1 MVFTLFGLLTRRSSR
16 DGCRGK
22 LSFLY
27 PSNKILLQFSWT
39 HFPVNHKKWP
49 SKRPTLTRDVTQ
61 YETKRDFSTSPHNKQ
76 NKHFLATT
84 TVLNTNESSKRSGY
98 GSLRAGTRHHGEFLC
113 YGNSFPPTFP
123 EDLLAHASPNDWPI
137 VAKHTN
143 TSSRGSINVAPATI
157 TSESDTERRLAE
169 RAAITA
175 ITVMSHSRSEGT
187 EVTIV
192 TGAFSFELSRDITE
206 NFSVMGTLFNPT
218 VREATGSL
226 YQLHSE
232 VEFPS
237 ITALVGR
244 AHSW

>member
-1 MVFTLFGLLTRRSSR
+1 MYVKFWLQ
-16 DGCRGK
+16 
-22 LSFLY
+22 LY
-27 PSNKILLQFSWT
+27 ISLCFSW
-39 HFPVNHKKWP
+39 KG
-49 SKRPTLTRDVTQ
+49 
-61 YETKRDFSTSPHNKQ
+61 
-76 NKHFLATT
+76 
-84 TVLNTNESSKRSGY
+84 KRSGY
-98 GSLRAGTRHHGEFLC
+98 HRNLGSLRAGTRLHGEFLR

-137 VAKHTN
+137 VTKHAN
-143 TSSRGSINVAPATI
+143 TSARGSINAAPATI
-157 TSESDTERRLAE
+157 TSESNTERRLGE

-175 ITVMSHSRSEGT
+175 ITVMFRSRSQGT

-192 TGAFSFELSRDITE
+192 TGAFPFELSFWWDITE
-206 NFSVMGTLFNPT
+206 NFSVMGTLFNPA

-237 ITALVGR
+237 IMVLVGR

>member
-1 MVFTLFGLLTRRSSR
+1 MQSEPLLLT
-16 DGCRGK
+16 K
-22 LSFLY
+22 
-27 PSNKILLQFSWT
+27 T
-39 HFPVNHKKWP
+39 
-49 SKRPTLTRDVTQ
+49 
-61 YETKRDFSTSPHNKQ
+61 
-76 NKHFLATT
+76 
-84 TVLNTNESSKRSGY
+84 KRSGY
-98 GSLRAGTRHHGEFLC
+98 YRNLGSLRAATRHHGEFLR

-137 VAKHTN
+137 VAKHAN
-143 TSSRGSINVAPATI
+143 TSSRGSINAALASI
-157 TSESDTERRLAE
+157 TSESDTERCLAE

-175 ITVMSHSRSEGT
+175 ITVMSRSRSQGI

-192 TGAFSFELSRDITE
+192 TGAFPFELSRDITE
-206 NFSVMGTLFNPT
+206 NFSVMGTLFNPA